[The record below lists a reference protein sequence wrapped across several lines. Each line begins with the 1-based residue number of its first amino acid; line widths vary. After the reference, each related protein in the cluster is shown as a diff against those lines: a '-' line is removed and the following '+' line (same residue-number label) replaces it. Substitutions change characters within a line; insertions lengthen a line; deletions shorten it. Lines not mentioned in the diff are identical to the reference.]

1 MGRDSGAPGRFR
13 VRGRS
18 MRPTLEEGQVA
29 LLMPAALYGGRLR
42 RGDVVVFRQL
52 TPPWEWLV
60 KRIAGL
66 PGEEVSLVG
75 GVLYVADAPATGRR
89 LAAGPDGRVDGRWWN
104 GGDEYFVLGDNA
116 GESLDSRAFGP
127 VPGGRIGGRVW
138 LRVWPPG
145 AWGRVG

>member
-1 MGRDSGAPGRFR
+1 MLGDAPGRFR
-13 VRGRS
+13 VRGGS
-18 MRPTLEEGQVA
+18 MRPTLEDGQVA

-52 TPPWEWLV
+52 TPPWGWLV
-60 KRIAGL
+60 KRIVGL
-66 PGEEVSLVG
+66 PGEAVALSGGRLWVDDRPVG
-75 GVLYVADAPATGRR
+75 AGR
-89 LAAGPDGRVDGRWWN
+89 LAAGPEGRVEGRWWN
-104 GGDEYFVLGDNA
+104 GVDEYFVLGDNP
-116 GESLDSRAFGP
+116 GESSDSRAFGP